1 MTQQLIKQPKIIQAK
16 HHTLSYEEKTLVM
29 GILNVTRTL
38 FQMEENSIKWIKRWL
53 MQRSS

>member
-29 GILNVTRTL
+29 GI
-38 FQMEENSIKWIKRWL
+38 
-53 MQRSS
+53 